1 MNIVLIFFIM
11 VFITL
16 PVNADS
22 NMSITYKSYIDSEY
36 GFYKAR
42 DITTYKP
49 APLVGRTLTINV
61 GDTVI
66 WESDMSLDK
75 TITIINEQNLWNSV
89 DAYVQGSHTFSHT
102 FMISGTYDIYT
113 KEYPKLRQYIV
124 VKDSVVPTVIP
135 TVTITPVPTTIQT
148 TSPVYTPS
156 SLNDDNNVDERMVLV
171 SQRIFIMSIIAFALS
186 VLLVWI
192 LMTKQVR

>member
-1 MNIVLIFFIM
+1 MNFVLIFFII

-22 NMSITYKSYIDSEY
+22 NMSITYKSYVDSEY

-75 TITIINEQNLWNSV
+75 TLTIINEQNLWNSV
-89 DAYVQGSHTFSHT
+89 DAYVQGSHTFSYT
-102 FMISGTYDIYT
+102 FMISGTYDIYA

-135 TVTITPVPTTIQT
+135 TVIITPVPTTIQT
-148 TSPVYTPS
+148 TSPIYTPS
-156 SLNDDNNVDERMVLV
+156 SLNDDNNVDDRVIIV
-171 SQRIFIMSIIAFALS
+171 NQRIFIMSIIAFALS

>member
-61 GDTVI
+61 RDTVI

-102 FMISGTYDIYT
+102 FMISGTYNIYT

-148 TSPVYTPS
+148 TSPIYTPS
-156 SLNDDNNVDERMVLV
+156 SLNDDNNVDDRVIIV
-171 SQRIFIMSIIAFALS
+171 NQRIFIMSIIAFALS

>member
-1 MNIVLIFFIM
+1 MNIVLIFFII

-102 FMISGTYDIYT
+102 FMISGTYNIYT

>member
-42 DITTYKP
+42 DITAYKP

-75 TITIINEQNLWNSV
+75 TLTIINEQNLWNSV
-89 DAYVQGSHTFSHT
+89 DAYVQGSHTFSYT
-102 FMISGTYDIYT
+102 FMISGTYDIYA

-135 TVTITPVPTTIQT
+135 TVIITPVPTTIQT
-148 TSPVYTPS
+148 TSPIYTPS
-156 SLNDDNNVDERMVLV
+156 SLNDDNNVDDRVIIV
-171 SQRIFIMSIIAFALS
+171 NQRIFIMSIIAFALS

>member
-42 DITTYKP
+42 DITAYKP

-75 TITIINEQNLWNSV
+75 TLTIINEQNLWNSV
-89 DAYVQGSHTFSHT
+89 DAYVQGSHTFSYT
-102 FMISGTYDIYT
+102 FMISGTYDIYA

-135 TVTITPVPTTIQT
+135 TVIITPVPTTIQT
-148 TSPVYTPS
+148 TSPIYTPS
-156 SLNDDNNVDERMVLV
+156 SLNGDNNVDDRVIIV
-171 SQRIFIMSIIAFALS
+171 NQRIFIMSIIAFALS

>member
-42 DITTYKP
+42 DITAYKP

-75 TITIINEQNLWNSV
+75 TLTIINEQNLWNSV
-89 DAYVQGSHTFSHT
+89 DAYVQGSHTFSYT
-102 FMISGTYDIYT
+102 FMISGTYDIYA

-135 TVTITPVPTTIQT
+135 TIIITPVPTTIQT
-148 TSPVYTPS
+148 TSPIYTPS
-156 SLNDDNNVDERMVLV
+156 SLNDDNNVDDRVIIV
-171 SQRIFIMSIIAFALS
+171 NQRIFIMSIIAFALS